1 MQKETLYL
9 PAVSSLLLVKNKHNN
24 LAPQHFKKVTSQQK
38 LFKIAK
44 KKFQNECI
52 LGVCTP
58 K

>member
-44 KKFQNECI
+44 KNFEMN
-52 LGVCTP
+52 VF
-58 K
+58 